1 MSGPNTSGSAVAG
14 DPAESDVAKFNDVV
28 GRILT
33 AIWGDNYHSGYW
45 ESEHDTSSNEIAQWR
60 MNDLMVKKLGVTAG
74 QRVLDAGCGVG
85 APAFQLA
92 ETTGASVVGV
102 TITRSHVDGFI
113 ERAQQRGLT
122 HLVSAELID
131 VLDMPYADDSFD
143 ASWVCESFINIER
156 PSGMKAIARV
166 LKPGGRLVFSDL
178 LAPERGV
185 SDSDE
190 ARTDMLDTMEM
201 AELPSRAQ
209 ITQWLTDA
217 GFVDIE
223 MQDITP
229 HVRLTAD
236 RMAAGAKKSYDAMV
250 AELGPDAA
258 EILDQLMTSIDF
270 DYVIVSANLKGAKA

>member
-1 MSGPNTSGSAVAG
+1 MTDHAVAG

-92 ETTGASVVGV
+92 ETTGAAVVGV
-102 TITRSHVDGFI
+102 TITRSHVDGFR
-113 ERAQQRGLT
+113 ERAAQRGLA
-122 HLVSAELID
+122 HLVSVELVD
-131 VLDMPYADDSFD
+131 VLNMPYEENSFD
-143 ASWVCESFINIER
+143 AAWVCESFINIDR
-156 PSGMKAIARV
+156 APGLKAISHV

-178 LAPERGV
+178 LTPERGV

-201 AELPSRAQ
+201 AELPTRAQ
-209 ITQWLTDA
+209 YEQWMTDA

-223 MQDITP
+223 FLYITP
-229 HVRLTAD
+229 HVRLTGD
-236 RMAAGAKKSYDAMV
+236 RMAEGAKKSYDAMI

-270 DYVIVSANLKGAKA
+270 EYVVVSANVRA